1 MLLAMLECCWKW
13 RWRCQLCKAVLL
25 ATLRAKL
32 LAMPRWRCRA
42 GNASRLAMLA
52 TLLAMLLATLLVT
65 LLATLLAMLLATLLA
80 TLLEML
86 LEMPLE
92 TWRRRQACWRGGAGG
107 VDCGSR
113 RRRRASCAMLLKR
126 DAARGRR
133 RGAFGANCD
142 GASFQVWLWGRV
154 VPQLR

>member
-1 MLLAMLECCWKW
+1 MLLEVALA
-13 RWRCQLCKAVLL
+13 LPAVLL
-25 ATLRAKL
+25 ATLRAML

-42 GNASRLAMLA
+42 GNASLLAMLA

>member
-1 MLLAMLECCWKW
+1 MLLEVALA
-13 RWRCQLCKAVLL
+13 LPAVLL
-25 ATLRAKL
+25 ATLRAML

-86 LEMPLE
+86 LEMLLE
-92 TWRRRQACWRGGAGG
+92 TWRRRQACWRGGAGAGG
-107 VDCGSR
+107 VDCGSSGGGG
-113 RRRRASCAMLLKR
+113 RAAPC
-126 DAARGRR
+126 
-133 RGAFGANCD
+133 C
-142 GASFQVWLWGRV
+142 
-154 VPQLR
+154 

>member
-1 MLLAMLECCWKW
+1 MALP
-13 RWRCQLCKAVLL
+13 AVLL
-25 ATLRAKL
+25 ATLRAML

-42 GNASRLAMLA
+42 GNASLLAMLA

-126 DAARGRR
+126 DAGVDA
-133 RGAFGANCD
+133 GAFGANCD